1 MTATSARIE
10 LPPKLIPVFN
20 GPARYRGAW
29 GGRGSGKTRTFA
41 LMSAVRAYMFAESG
55 VSGTILCAREFMNSL
70 EDSSMEEVKQAI
82 RSVPWLDAYFE
93 MGERFIRTKNR
104 RVYYTFTG
112 LRQNLDSIK
121 SKARVLIAWVD
132 EAENVSEIAWQKL
145 LPTVREEGSEI
156 WCTWNPEKDGSA
168 TDKRFRK
175 GSPEGSKV
183 VELNYSDNPWFPDV
197 LDQERRNDYEILDE
211 HTYRWIWEGAY
222 RENSKAQIFA
232 DKYRVADFDA
242 SPGWDG
248 PYFGLDFGFSQDPTA
263 GVKLWI
269 NDRKLYVEYE
279 AGDVGIEND
288 DMAQFLID
296 SLPGVERHVVV
307 ADNSRPELI
316 SHLKNPDPHKHRPN
330 LPKIE
335 PCRKG
340 QGSVEDGISF
350 MKSFREIVIHT
361 RCQKTLEEFRHYSYK
376 VDRNTGDVLPDIIDK
391 WNHYI
396 DAIRYGIEKVRAKG
410 TFAAA

>member
-1 MTATSARIE
+1 
-10 LPPKLIPVFN
+10 
-20 GPARYRGAW
+20 
-29 GGRGSGKTRTFA
+29 
-41 LMSAVRAYMFAESG
+41 
-55 VSGTILCAREFMNSL
+55 MNSL

-104 RVYYTFTG
+104 RVYYTFSG

-121 SKARVLIAWVD
+121 SKARILIAWVD
-132 EAENVSEIAWQKL
+132 EAESVSEVAWQKL
-145 LPTVREEGSEI
+145 LPTVREEDSEV
-156 WCTWNPEKDGSA
+156 WVTWNPERDGSA

-175 GSPEGSKV
+175 AQPANAKIV
-183 VELNYSDNPWFPDV
+183 QLNYSDNPWFPAV
-197 LDQERRNDYEILDE
+197 LDQERMNDQEILDD
-211 HTYRWIWEGAY
+211 HTYAWIWDGAY

-232 DKYRVADFDA
+232 GKYRVADFEPQQDWA
-242 SPGWDG
+242 G

-263 GVKLWI
+263 GVKMWV
-269 NDRKLYVEYE
+269 NDRRLYIEHE
-279 AGDVGIEND
+279 GGDVGIEND

-296 SLPGVERHVVV
+296 HLPDIERHVVV

-316 SHLKNPDPHKHRPN
+316 SHLKKQDPNRIRPS

-340 QGSVEDGISF
+340 AGSVEDGISF
-350 MKSFREIVIHT
+350 VKSFREIVIHT
-361 RCQKTLEEFRHYSYK
+361 RCVKTLEEFRLYSYK
-376 VDRNTGDVLPDIIDK
+376 VDRITGDVLPDIIDK

-396 DAIRYGIEKVRAKG
+396 DAVRYGIEKVRNKS
-410 TFAAA
+410 TFLITH